1 MFLENSTIET
11 NYHMTIIPD
20 NAVRHKLG
28 NKNVD
33 NIKDKLSEYEL
44 SILKKKIQC
53 YVIRNKKKM
62 EAQRIKKRKTLQK
75 QVTFVL
81 LSAIILWFYLF
92 ISIYIF

>member
-33 NIKDKLSEYEL
+33 NIKDKLS
-44 SILKKKIQC
+44 
-53 YVIRNKKKM
+53 
-62 EAQRIKKRKTLQK
+62 
-75 QVTFVL
+75 
-81 LSAIILWFYLF
+81 
-92 ISIYIF
+92 